1 MSWNPDY
8 IYKIRGTWACRGSE
22 QIIVF
27 NLPNAMPAALL
38 PVVDAEES
46 TAKRRVSLCP
56 EEWDD
61 DFGAEFYEH
70 TLENGFYY
78 IAPNAEWHSQAKSI
92 LAPGIEQYAVTT
104 PEQLQLS
111 MESLKRGTETEN
123 GQPGT

>member
-1 MSWNPDY
+1 
-8 IYKIRGTWACRGSE
+8 
-22 QIIVF
+22 
-27 NLPNAMPAALL
+27 MPAALI
-38 PVVDAEES
+38 PATDTDEATS
-46 TAKRRVSLCP
+46 RRRVMLCP

-78 IAPNAEWHSQAKSI
+78 IAPNSEWRSQAKSI

-111 MESLKRGTETEN
+111 MESLKRSTEADN